1 MWEGW
6 NVRISLWVSEI
17 GHGVLSAEYLPACV
31 SNHFEPEALA
41 CGFSP
46 LPLNDSRFVV
56 RRDWDFAESGKL
68 AAIFQELYR
77 SEDNAKISS
86 QTEGNVSSPST
97 RSQTLVFLS
106 DSPRL
111 TTKF

>member
-41 CGFSP
+41 C
-46 LPLNDSRFVV
+46 DS
-56 RRDWDFAESGKL
+56 AH
-68 AAIFQELYR
+68 YH
-77 SEDNAKISS
+77 
-86 QTEGNVSSPST
+86 
-97 RSQTLVFLS
+97 
-106 DSPRL
+106 
-111 TTKF
+111 